1 MGNLEV
7 EGSKPSCGTIFC
19 WCFFWAT
26 LLCFCTTSISM
37 NRSTAIRGEIMQLP
51 FKTLDDVEYENK
63 RVLLRVDINSSID
76 PDTKEILDASR
87 IEAIGPTLKELS
99 ESKVVLMAHQGRPGS
114 DDFIFLKPHTSII
127 KDLGFDA
134 HFVNDIFGST
144 AKQAIKS
151 VKTGEILVLQNV
163 RMFEGELKKA
173 PPEEVAKEP
182 LVQELYPLFDLFVN
196 DAFGAAHRSQASLV
210 GFTTLL
216 PSVAGRLFEK
226 EVIALHEAASTEK
239 RPWILVLGGSKVH
252 DKIRTLE
259 ELLQLER
266 ADEALLGGLVG
277 IVFLIADGQISRT
290 HGALISDLESAVG
303 NAKQVLDDYRDSIH
317 LPRDAAVEK
326 NDKRWECSLDEIDD
340 YPFYDIGPET
350 VEAFQPAI
358 DDAEVVFA
366 NGPMG
371 YFEKE
376 PFARGTIDVLKSISE
391 ADCTSIVGGGHL
403 GSLVRD
409 LKFSDQINHISTG
422 GGSTIRYI
430 TGKKLDVIAALE
442 EAAARMK

>member
-1 MGNLEV
+1 
-7 EGSKPSCGTIFC
+7 
-19 WCFFWAT
+19 
-26 LLCFCTTSISM
+26 M
-37 NRSTAIRGEIMQLP
+37 NRLTPVRGESMELP

-63 RVLLRVDINSSID
+63 RVLLRVDINSSVD

-87 IEAIGPTLKELS
+87 IEAIVPSLKELS

-114 DDFIFLKPHTSII
+114 DDFISLEPHTSII

-134 HFVNDIFGST
+134 HFVDDIFGSK

-151 VKTGEILVLQNV
+151 VKKGEILVLQNV

-182 LVQELYPLFDLFVN
+182 LVQELYSLFDLFVN

-210 GFTTLL
+210 GFTTVL

-226 EVIALHEAASTEK
+226 EVIALYEAASTER

-252 DKIRTLE
+252 DKIATLE
-259 ELLQLER
+259 DLFQLER

-277 IVFLIADGQISRT
+277 IVFLIADGQISRK
-290 HGALISDLESAVG
+290 HGDLIEDLESAVE
-303 NAKQVLDDYRDSIH
+303 NAEQVLDNYRDSIR
-317 LPRDAAVEK
+317 LPGDAAVEK
-326 NDKRWECSLDEIDD
+326 NGKRWECSLNEIDD
-340 YPFYDIGPET
+340 YPFYDIGPQTIED
-350 VEAFQPAI
+350 FQMNI

-376 PFARGTIDVLKSISE
+376 AFALGTIDVLKSISE

-403 GSLVRD
+403 GSLARE
-409 LKFSDQINHISTG
+409 LKFSEKLTHISTG

-442 EAAARMK
+442 EAATRME